1 MKRTWLTFNQT
12 LAECRG
18 YFTSVS
24 RHIKD
29 RECAK
34 EQTEGFMEAQV
45 ESGRFNRDFVDQ
57 IIQREAYT

>member
-12 LAECRG
+12 LAECRR
-18 YFTSVS
+18 YYTSVT
-24 RHIKD
+24 KYMD

-34 EQTEGFMEAQV
+34 EQTEGFMEAKV

-57 IIQREAYT
+57 IIRREAYT